1 MFETG
6 FQLMTFRL
14 VANAKNHC
22 ATLLDKNLG
31 GKDLYKIMLDFIF
44 YFVRKYVTYNTEV
57 SHTTLRDFKTK

>member
-22 ATLLDKNLG
+22 AMLLDKNLG
-31 GKDLYKIMLDFIF
+31 GGGG
-44 YFVRKYVTYNTEV
+44 
-57 SHTTLRDFKTK
+57 